1 MSIHLP
7 VFKVAVI
14 AWSAT
19 LALASIAYQVAH
31 APHAS
36 GRPARPAG
44 PKRADSPQEVVPYD
58 DGGADGVR
66 FTTTEESSR
75 MTSYLGRACATQSSY
90 SGIYTARGASE
101 PAPEGQPDPPANQV
115 EQP

>member
-1 MSIHLP
+1 MSIRLR
-7 VFKVAVI
+7 VFKVAVV

-19 LALASIAYQVAH
+19 LAGASIAYEIAH

-36 GRPARPAG
+36 SRP
-44 PKRADSPQEVVPYD
+44 RADPQRDIVPHED
-58 DGGADGVR
+58 AGADDVQ
-66 FTTTEESSR
+66 FTATADSSTL
-75 MTSYLGRACATQSSY
+75 TSYLGRACATQSSY
-90 SGIYTARGASE
+90 PGLYTARGASE